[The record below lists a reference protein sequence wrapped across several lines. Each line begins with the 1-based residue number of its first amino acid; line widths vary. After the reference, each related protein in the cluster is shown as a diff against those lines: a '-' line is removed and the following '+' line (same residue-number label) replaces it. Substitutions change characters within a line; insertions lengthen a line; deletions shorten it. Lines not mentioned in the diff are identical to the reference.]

1 MMLNRIFLVC
11 KESHF
16 AKQVLESQQGAN
28 TFIEGVFVANHNVNS
43 PGGTMEGVN
52 FALSNKILQMKI
64 DLKSVVLRLSSLIF
78 IQ

>member
-16 AKQVLESQQGAN
+16 AEQVLESQQGAN

-43 PGGTMEGVN
+43 PGGTMKV
-52 FALSNKILQMKI
+52 LIL
-64 DLKSVVLRLSSLIF
+64 LY
-78 IQ
+78 